1 MTNSAE
7 AVFTQHYD
15 SPLGGIL
22 LAADK
27 IGLRGAWFDGQK
39 YFACALPEKRIER
52 ETHALTEARRW
63 LDVYFTGKEP
73 DFLPPL
79 HPVGSA
85 FRQAVWAILLQ
96 IPYGQTTTYGE
107 IARQLAGKSGLSRM
121 SAQAVGGAV
130 GHNEISII
138 IPCHRVVGT
147 NGSLTGY
154 AGGIDRK
161 VQLLELERADMTGFF
176 VPKKGTAL

>member
-1 MTNSAE
+1 MT
-7 AVFTQHYD
+7 FITHYQ

-22 LAADK
+22 LAADE
-27 IGLRGAWFDGQK
+27 IGLTGLWFNGEK
-39 YFACALPEKRIER
+39 YFANNLPAEPAEQ
-52 ETHALTEARRW
+52 ETPTLLNAKRW
-63 LDVYFTGKEP
+63 LELYFSGKEP
-73 DFLPPL
+73 IFLPPL

-85 FRQAVWAILLQ
+85 FRQQVWKILLQ
-96 IPYGQTTTYGE
+96 IPYGQTTTYGQ
-107 IARQLAGKSGLSRM
+107 IARQLAKQRRVAKI

-130 GHNEISII
+130 GHNEISVI

-154 AGGIDRK
+154 AGGISK
-161 VQLLELERADMTGFF
+161 KIELLKLEHADMHRFF